1 MIARMPPFLR
11 GLSARLLVLTV
22 IFVMIAEV
30 LIFVP
35 SVARF
40 RLNYLQAKVADAELA
55 ILALEA
61 TPDNMVSEALARD
74 LLSHVGAYG
83 IVLHR
88 PTKTL
93 MLDAG
98 GAPHLDATYD
108 LGDAGFIRLI
118 RDALLVLAEKQ
129 DRILRVLDISPK
141 DPHVVV
147 EVIMDEPPMRA
158 AMWDYGTHILELS
171 IVISLITAT
180 LLYLALQWLLVSPL
194 KRLTQSMMAFRAD
207 PEDAS
212 HDIVP
217 SNRADEIGLAQRELA
232 SMQETVRQALRHNAR
247 LAALGTAVTKINHD
261 LRNILSTARLMS
273 DSLAESEVP
282 EVRRVT
288 PRLLAAIDRAVA
300 LCSRTLNYTREG
312 APPLKRSRFALA
324 GLVEELAEVVE
335 PRGEDGAKLLNKVP
349 PTLMV
354 EADRE
359 QLFRVIL
366 NLARNA
372 IEAGAR
378 HVTVSAQSDIEA
390 IVVEIADD
398 GPGLPPKARDNLFR
412 PFAGSARPGGTGL
425 GLAIAREIMRAHGGD
440 IGLCDSTAAG
450 TAFCLRLPDISG
462 AGSAPHGVEPAFR
475 PAPTNN
481 AAPSPLEGE
490 AWGGG
495 PRASAGNP

>member
-1 MIARMPPFLR
+1 MTSRLAGRFSLPPFLR

-22 IFVMIAEV
+22 IFVMVSEV

-61 TPDNMVSEALARD
+61 TPDNMVSEPLARE
-74 LLSHVGAYG
+74 LLAHVGAHF
-83 IVLHR
+83 IVLHK
-88 PTKTL
+88 PAVTL
-93 MLDAG
+93 MLDTG
-98 GAPHLDATYD
+98 TPTRIDATYD
-108 LGDAGFIRLI
+108 LGDDGFMRLI
-118 RDALLVLAEKQ
+118 ADALTTLV
-129 DRILRVLDISPK
+129 DRHNRVLRVLDLSPR

-147 EVIMDEPPMRA
+147 EAAIDEAPLQKAMR
-158 AMWDYGTHILELS
+158 DYASHILELS
-171 IVISLITAT
+171 VVISLITAA
-180 LLYLALQWLLVSPL
+180 LLYLALQWLLVAPL
-194 KRLTQSMMAFRAD
+194 RRLTQSMVSFRAD
-207 PEDAS
+207 PEDESRSIA
-212 HDIVP
+212 P
-217 SNRADEIGLAQRELA
+217 SRRADELGLAQRELA
-232 SMQETVRQALRHNAR
+232 QMQETVRQALRHNAR

-273 DSLAESEVP
+273 DSLADSEVP
-282 EVRRVT
+282 EVKRVT

-300 LCSRTLNYTREG
+300 LCTNTLRFTREG
-312 APPLKRSRFALA
+312 APPLRRTRFALA
-324 GLVEELAEVVE
+324 GLVEEIAALVE
-335 PRGEDGAKLLNKVP
+335 PKSEDGARLHNKVA

-359 QLFRVIL
+359 QLFRVVL

-378 HVTVSAQSDIEA
+378 HVTIAARPDIEA
-390 IVVEIADD
+390 INIEIADD

-440 IGLCDSTAAG
+440 IVLADST
-450 TAFCLRLPDISG
+450 G
-462 AGSAPHGVEPAFR
+462 AGSAFMLTL
-475 PAPTNN
+475 PAPQEREDNVIEIAN
-481 AAPSPLEGE
+481 RRREI
-490 AWGGG
+490 
-495 PRASAGNP
+495 